1 MDINTIKNA
10 VTCTNTGRRDTIAGV
25 WSRQKRIRSITN
37 SALLLETIVTSTFS
51 LHAKLSHAELKQ
63 LANLSIDVYQ
73 PSLALL
79 LCIVLGSAAKTVAKS
94 ISHKLNTLQT
104 IRHVSQTWRYSCL
117 LSEAVVRTK
126 LMLISNEHIVMF
138 RTTTNG
144 DLCDTA
150 PPTTVTLQHMR
161 TEDQ

>member
-10 VTCTNTGRRDTIAGV
+10 VTCTNAGRRDTIADV

-73 PSLALL
+73 PSLALF

-104 IRHVSQTWRYSCL
+104 IRHVSFAAWRIVAYLALL
-117 LSEAVVRTK
+117 LSLVRGSSANK
-126 LMLISNEHIVMF
+126 VDVDI
-138 RTTTNG
+138 
-144 DLCDTA
+144 
-150 PPTTVTLQHMR
+150 Q
-161 TEDQ
+161 